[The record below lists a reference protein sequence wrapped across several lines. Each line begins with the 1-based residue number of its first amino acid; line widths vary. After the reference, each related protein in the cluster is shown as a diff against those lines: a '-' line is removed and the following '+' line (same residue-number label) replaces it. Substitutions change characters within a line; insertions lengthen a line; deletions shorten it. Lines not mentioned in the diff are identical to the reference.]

1 MLAKVSNFQV
11 PPEKPLKNGF
21 YTSSYDSEYSCNPM
35 RFKRFCFI
43 LQNIIASTDA
53 EHIPEVLFNLIL
65 HEISHALGFSKTQF
79 QK

>member
-1 MLAKVSNFQV
+1 M
-11 PPEKPLKNGF
+11 GTF
-21 YTSSYDSEYSCNPM
+21 YFIDNHNTPV
-35 RFKRFCFI
+35 FKIDTILNII

-65 HEISHALGFSKTQF
+65 HEISHALGFSQSQF